1 MAPVLVRFFAFEPRG
16 EALEKFS
23 LDGLGAEC
31 VASFHGARSEKILD
45 RAVVELAH
53 EVGRE
58 GSEPVRRRQAWR

>member
-1 MAPVLVRFFAFEPRG
+1 MVGFFALEPSD
-16 EALEKFS
+16 EAFEKFS
-23 LDGLGAEC
+23 LDGLGPEG

-53 EVGRE
+53 ELGRA